1 MHFPSSRLQ
10 LVISA
15 LFLGCSLTAHA
26 TAQVGDVFV
35 IAMENQNWTQPDNQF
50 TGGQQQVYNNPA
62 APYISGLVN
71 GTNAI
76 SNQVA
81 YASNYHNVLS
91 TPSGNNASIHPS
103 EPNYFWAEG
112 GTNYGVLND
121 NDPYGNGGTSQNT
134 SAHLSTLLTN
144 AGKTWKSYQ
153 EDTDL
158 ATVNGKLTSTPLP
171 SSQYTVPLSSF
182 SGTSSSYVNPYNG
195 SNQYNYAAKHDPQVL
210 FNDTNGGNNPTSSN
224 PLAQNYAPLQQL
236 QTDLNNNTV
245 ANYNWITPDQYNDMH
260 TALSAGYKGLTGD
273 AARIAQGD
281 NFLSIIV
288 PEIMASQAYQNNGA
302 IVLWWD
308 ETEGTATG
316 STNDYSHTIG
326 EIVISKLAHPNVN
339 GLPFDS
345 TVDLTHSDDL
355 HTWQNLYG
363 VNQTY
368 LGDAANAQ
376 GIDSLFAPG
385 AVSGVPEPESYALM
399 VIGMGMLGLFARRRL
414 RQ

>member
-316 STNDYSHTIG
+316 STNDYSHTVG